1 MEHLRRG
8 DVVVV
13 RAGERIPTDG
23 SVVKGISSVDPSPIT
38 GESIPVEKS
47 LDDEVFAGTVN
58 GSGSMEIEV
67 TKLAKDTTLARIL
80 ELVEEAQTQKSPS
93 QRFAERLERTFVPLI
108 LAEVVVLIAVPP
120 MICLLS

>member
-1 MEHLRRG
+1 
-8 DVVVV
+8 VVV